1 MKAAIMS
8 LNRNKAADF
17 YGIKAENIIYGGKML
32 HLFLQKLLD
41 KIFETGDIS
50 DILKIGTLFPV
61 YKNKGDHKDG
71 KFYRG
76 ITVTPTY
83 SKIIEKIIVKGKSKD
98 TGSLKYT
105 TERVYRRYKSA
116 FM

>member
-1 MKAAIMS
+1 
-8 LNRNKAADF
+8 
-17 YGIKAENIIYGGKML
+17 ML

-61 YKNKGDHKDG
+61 YKNKGDHKDENNH
-71 KFYRG
+71 K
-76 ITVTPTY
+76 
-83 SKIIEKIIVKGKSKD
+83 VKGKSKD
-98 TGSLKYT
+98 TGNSKST
-105 TERVYRRYKSA
+105 TERVYRRYNSA